1 MAVTADTSL
10 KLLKIFEYLE
20 IQKPYSFT
28 VHITNDGTYMTAA
41 EFGEEAPDSPMVGG
55 ASYGIGDT
63 LDKAL
68 DMNVKEMRLD

>member
-10 KLLKIFEYLE
+10 KLLKIFGILRFK
-20 IQKPYSFT
+20 KPYSFT